1 MHQALA
7 DLPAST
13 SITDVRFSTRT
24 LLFLMVLVAIVATTG
39 GQCTRHLDP
48 RQQIQAAS
56 VWALWA
62 TLVTVVTML
71 IGRKRY
77 LVERAAGSTI
87 LRLPVYG
94 MNPYWRVVGR
104 YLFSGYLLLIGP
116 LMLITTAGRAAACN
130 STAAALKEAFAPDV
144 VFMAWLTSTCITLW
158 WWPSDIRVCT
168 DGVLWDRRF
177 IRWGD
182 AQAKWDPDRDAVALY
197 GPDQNGI
204 ELRCDAVVPE
214 QQRSRVET
222 LLEEKRCQTPSTVH
236 VPVADAPS
244 S

>member
-24 LLFLMVLVAIVATTG
+24 LLFLMVVVAIVATTG
-39 GQCTRHLDP
+39 GQCIRHLDP

-62 TLVTVVTML
+62 TLVTVGTML

-77 LVERAAGSTI
+77 LVERAAGPTI

-116 LMLITTAGRAAACN
+116 LMLITTAGRAAACD
-130 STAAALKEAFAPDV
+130 STAAALKEAFSPDA
-144 VFMAWLTSTCITLW
+144 VFMAWLTAICVTLW
-158 WWPSDIRVCT
+158 WWQSDIRLCSA
-168 DGVLWDRRF
+168 GVLWDRRY
-177 IRWGD
+177 IRWDD
-182 AQAKWDPDRDAVALY
+182 AQAKWDPDRDAVTLY
-197 GPDQNGI
+197 GPDQRGV
-204 ELRCDAVVPE
+204 ELRCDAAVPD

-222 LLEEKRCQTPSTVH
+222 LLEEKRCQTPGAAAAPT
-236 VPVADAPS
+236 ADLPLP
-244 S
+244 